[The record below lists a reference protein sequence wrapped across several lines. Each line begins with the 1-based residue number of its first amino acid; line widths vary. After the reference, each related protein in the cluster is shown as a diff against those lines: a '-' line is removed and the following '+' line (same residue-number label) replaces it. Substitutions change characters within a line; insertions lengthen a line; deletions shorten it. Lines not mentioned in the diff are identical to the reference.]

1 MAMVHKGSAAQSRDH
16 AVQAVNAELRLPDLA
31 MTDEYY
37 DRIKT
42 RIRREIKGTLATSFW
57 ITLGLTA
64 LVLAVTLIITVQSA
78 TLKEG
83 PQGEMEL
90 GYWICLGF
98 AVFCFVLHWRFEK
111 NGDERAD
118 DVIDE
123 LDTHLIRLPHAEA
136 ARDQA
141 APAPAWPA
149 RSRPFESPQ

>member
-1 MAMVHKGSAAQSRDH
+1 MATAHKRGAAQSRDH

-31 MTDEYY
+31 MTEGHYE
-37 DRIKT
+37 RIKT

-64 LVLAVTLIITVQSA
+64 VVLAVTLIITVQST

-90 GYWICLGF
+90 GYWICFGF
-98 AVFCFVLHWRFEK
+98 AAFCFALHWRFEK

-118 DVIDE
+118 DVINE
-123 LDTHLIRLPHAEA
+123 LDTHLIPLPHAEA
-136 ARDQA
+136 ARDT
-141 APAPAWPA
+141 PIPAWPA